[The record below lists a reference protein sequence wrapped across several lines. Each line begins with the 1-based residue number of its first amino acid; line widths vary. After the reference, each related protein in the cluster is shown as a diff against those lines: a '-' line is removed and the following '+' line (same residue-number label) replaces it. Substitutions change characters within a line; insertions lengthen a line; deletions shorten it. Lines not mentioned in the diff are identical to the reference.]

1 MSKEQNSALG
11 NHVVRCQILTMALT
25 RRLKP
30 WLVYQTVIENST
42 KVLATA
48 LPKCLLD
55 KWKKKMQFNI
65 YRYSPVW
72 QLFQC
77 QLSLHPGRITCFLF
91 TLLFYLAISLGLAAS
106 PNNLSL
112 DYLHAT
118 CFYTSIQK
126 THNNSSVKYIS
137 HKYHCVLY
145 FYTIVLLTIITLQKL
160 MPLKVLCTSSSL
172 SKKITTEIK
181 TTRLLTISVIYKKKN
196 PQLYL
201 TLYLSSQL
209 LLNYS

>member
-1 MSKEQNSALG
+1 MSDLNHGLNQTSQAVACLPNCYREFDKGVSNCTTQVPLGQMKE
-11 NHVVRCQILTMALT
+11 
-25 RRLKP
+25 
-30 WLVYQTVIENST
+30 
-42 KVLATA
+42 
-48 LPKCLLD
+48 
-55 KWKKKMQFNI
+55 KMQFNI

-91 TLLFYLAISLGLAAS
+91 TLLFYLAISVGLAAS
-106 PNNLSL
+106 SNNLSL

-137 HKYHCVLY
+137 HKVD
-145 FYTIVLLTIITLQKL
+145 V
-160 MPLKVLCTSSSL
+160 PLCTLFLHNSFTYNNHSTKTNAFESTLHFIFSL
-172 SKKITTEIK
+172 KKITTEIK

>member
-106 PNNLSL
+106 SNNLSL
-112 DYLHAT
+112 NYLYAT
-118 CFYTSIQK
+118 CFNTVLYLNTKFLTSLMF
-126 THNNSSVKYIS
+126 NIS
-137 HKYHCVLY
+137 H
-145 FYTIVLLTIITLQKL
+145 IT
-160 MPLKVLCTSSSL
+160 
-172 SKKITTEIK
+172 
-181 TTRLLTISVIYKKKN
+181 
-196 PQLYL
+196 
-201 TLYLSSQL
+201 
-209 LLNYS
+209 